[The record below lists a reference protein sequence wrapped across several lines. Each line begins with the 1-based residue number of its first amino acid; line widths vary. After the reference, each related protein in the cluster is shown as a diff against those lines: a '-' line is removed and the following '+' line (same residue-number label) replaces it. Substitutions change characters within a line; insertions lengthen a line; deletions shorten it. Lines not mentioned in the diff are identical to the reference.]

1 MVRERGFSMLLL
13 MIVLGSLA
21 TVAMLFVGL
30 LQSAI
35 GALIVPIFDQ
45 ALRQSGESGQR
56 TPTLFGLQHFI
67 PDSGFEAWRTIAVL
81 LVAFTVAKGVAEY
94 FSTYLMARVGHRN
107 MRTTQTYLHLTGPVF
122 REDAAALERRL
133 LGVEKHV
140 VQSQEAS
147 IGQ

>member
-1 MVRERGFSMLLL
+1 MRDLRRLLFYL
-13 MIVLGSLA
+13 KPHWGKFALA

-45 ALRQSGESGQR
+45 ALRQSGAPGER

-81 LVAFTVAKGVAEY
+81 LVGFTVAKGVAEY
-94 FSTYLMARVGHRN
+94 FSTYLMARVG
-107 MRTTQTYLHLTGPVF
+107 
-122 REDAAALERRL
+122 
-133 LGVEKHV
+133 
-140 VQSQEAS
+140 QES
-147 IGQ
+147 VL